1 MFMRGYD
8 PSAIPDRD
16 PDQETLALSICK
28 SCSVLLAFCDLA
40 DAEAAVDQLAAV
52 SAHHAWVISDVWLLW
67 LRALLARAQGDD
79 TA

>member
-1 MFMRGYD
+1 MRGYD

-52 SAHHAWVISDVWLLW
+52 SAHHAWVIRGLLHGKVTVSVTRPDWPVWS
-67 LRALLARAQGDD
+67 
-79 TA
+79 